1 MHDIEPHFGWR
12 ERYQAERD
20 PNSPFHGR
28 EYSEFGFPNRVYN
41 YLIHPQWDEFGA
53 ETLYLKLIWT
63 DYDRHYAIV
72 EMIGEWNDAVH
83 NDIMHLKREFLDH
96 LIGNGIRHFIFIMEG
111 VLNFHSAETDYY
123 EEWMEEIQDE
133 GGWAALLNVHD
144 HAADEMALSGLDNY
158 LHFGHHLN
166 GLTWQP
172 QKPER
177 IFEVIEG
184 LIQTETQRIY

>member
-20 PNSPFHGR
+20 EYSPFFGR
-28 EYSEFGFPNRVYN
+28 QYSEFGFSNRVYN

-53 ETLYLKLIWT
+53 ETLYLKLLWT
-63 DYDRHYAIV
+63 DYDRQYAII

-83 NDIMHLKREFLDH
+83 NDIMHLKREFVDQ
-96 LIGNGIRHFIFIMEG
+96 LIGNGIRHFIFILEG
-111 VLNFHSAETDYY
+111 VLNFHGDETDYY
-123 EEWMEEIQDE
+123 EEWLEEIREE
-133 GGWAALLNVHD
+133 GGWVALLNTLGHVE
-144 HAADEMALSGLDNY
+144 DELTQTRLDNY
-158 LHFGHHLN
+158 LHFGGPL
-166 GLTWQP
+166 GSLTWRP

-184 LIQTETQRIY
+184 LIQTDTQRIY

>member
-20 PNSPFHGR
+20 EYSPFYGR
-28 EYSEFGFPNRVYN
+28 QYTEFGFPNRVYN

-53 ETLYLKLIWT
+53 ETLYLKLLWT
-63 DYDRHYAIV
+63 DYNRNFAII

-83 NDIMHLKREFLDH
+83 NDIMHLKREFVDQ
-96 LIGNGIRHFIFIMEG
+96 LIGNGIRHFIFILEG
-111 VLNFHSAETDYY
+111 VLNFHADDTDYY
-123 EEWMEEIQDE
+123 EEWMDEIRED
-133 GGWAALLNVHD
+133 GGWVVLLNTLD
-144 HAADEMALSGLDNY
+144 HVEDELRQTRLDNY
-158 LHFGHHLN
+158 LHFGGYLN
-166 GLTWQP
+166 GLTWRP

-184 LIQTETQRIY
+184 LLQEDVKRVY